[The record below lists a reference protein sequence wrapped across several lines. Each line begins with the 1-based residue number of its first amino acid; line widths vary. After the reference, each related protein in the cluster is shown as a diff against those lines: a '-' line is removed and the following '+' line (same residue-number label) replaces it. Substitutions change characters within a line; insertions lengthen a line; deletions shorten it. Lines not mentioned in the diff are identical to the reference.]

1 MNNGKMFR
9 SQIGGFNK
17 EDVNNYI
24 KEIDTELGKLRE
36 ESAAAAAKAE
46 AAAAD
51 AAALADKLAKAE
63 ADAAELAE
71 KLGFAGLLHDITK
84 DFTLEAQIK
93 LCNEYG
99 IKLDMD
105 NIVPK
110 LLHAKTGCEYAR
122 RCFGKDLI
130 DDLVYSGIYY
140 HTTGRHGM
148 TLFEAII
155 YLADYIEVGRTFE
168 DCVALRKYFYDSI
181 AVCNSFEEKLEVL
194 RKTMVMSFDLTIKN
208 LIEESKQIDSD
219 TVEARNYFLINKNVF
234 NKVS

>member
-1 MNNGKMFR
+1 MLKDKNMKYDFDFFASAVKSLECEKRYKHTLGVA
-9 SQIGGFNK
+9 K
-17 EDVNNYI
+17 EAY
-24 KEIDTELGKLRE
+24 ELGMIFMP
-36 ESAAAAAKAE
+36 
-46 AAAAD
+46 
-51 AAALADKLAKAE
+51 
-63 ADAAELAE
+63 ELAE